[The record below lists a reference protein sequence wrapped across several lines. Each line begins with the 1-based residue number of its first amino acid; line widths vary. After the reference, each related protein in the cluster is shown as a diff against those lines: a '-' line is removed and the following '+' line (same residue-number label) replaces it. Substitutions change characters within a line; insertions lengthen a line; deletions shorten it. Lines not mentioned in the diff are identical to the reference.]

1 MGNNINQL
9 SSPLHKIF
17 EERRD
22 KVYNDLDTSKKLSL
36 PHGMKVEINLFAS
49 LARYAPDK
57 TGSHSHR
64 MLDVAEGTTIME
76 LLNRMELPIDKI
88 KMIFLNGLHATGDE
102 VLREGDRVG
111 VFPPVAGG

>member
-1 MGNNINQL
+1 
-9 SSPLHKIF
+9 
-17 EERRD
+17 
-22 KVYNDLDTSKKLSL
+22 
-36 PHGMKVEINLFAS
+36 MKVELSLFAS

-64 MLDVAEGTTIME
+64 ILDIAEGTAIIGLLESLEVPME
-76 LLNRMELPIDKI
+76 KV

-111 VFPPVAGG
+111 IFPPVAGG

>member
-1 MGNNINQL
+1 MIVL
-9 SSPLHKIF
+9 RLP
-17 EERRD
+17 
-22 KVYNDLDTSKKLSL
+22 KKLSL
-36 PHGMKVEINLFAS
+36 AHSMKVELNLFAS

-88 KMIFLNGLHATGDE
+88 KMIFLNGLHAAGDE
-102 VLREGDRVG
+102 VLRDGDRVG